1 MTNRCVGFVR
11 LNGGKK
17 GWLPCGRRAGVGDY
31 FCSTHRDA
39 LDGALLGLF
48 GTHSLFRDD
57 NYTETQTLGVE
68 RESGDRQRGTDFTPS
83 ADTSASGGDS
93 PPTNA
98 AAGQRARKKRPNI
111 EEARANWRRAAAKWS
126 R

>member
-1 MTNRCVGFVR
+1 MKIRCVGFVR
-11 LNGGKK
+11 VRGGKK
-17 GWLPCGRRAGVGDY
+17 GWLPCKHRAGLGDS
-31 FCSTHRDA
+31 FCDAHRDA

-48 GTHSLFRDD
+48 GRHSLFRDD
-57 NYTETQTLGVE
+57 PYAETQTVGVA
-68 RESGDRQRGTDFTPS
+68 RESGERRSGSDFTPS

-93 PPTNA
+93 PPANA
-98 AAGQRARKKRPNI
+98 AAGQRARKKRPPI